1 MPAYRDRSLGLRVI
15 GAVLL
20 FKGALAAMFGPV
32 ELYCLYLFSEG
43 GRFHYEGFGV
53 GSLMFGSLAAQIA
66 GYYLAAALLL
76 PLGYGHIRLR
86 RWAWALTVALLRAWV
101 AVGVPLLCAFLFAL
115 FTAKPVSPAGALAAT
130 VAAGLSY
137 LFAVLLLLRFYRGR
151 NVALT
156 FRDADPDPNWTD
168 RVPVEVLTL
177 CLLYL
182 FHAIVLHVLILF
194 NGLFPLL
201 GGWATGLRGIML
213 LEVAILA
220 LVWLL
225 WGTFRRSAW
234 AWWAGLAYFG
244 VMAVSWLVSLLGTTW
259 PGLLEVLD
267 FPPLEARA
275 LEGMPV
281 EGWHLAL
288 LVEIPVVA
296 TLAYLIGA
304 QRLFLRRLE
313 SSARVP

>member
-1 MPAYRDRSLGLRVI
+1 M
-15 GAVLL
+15 L

-32 ELYCLYLFSEG
+32 ELYCFYLFSEG
-43 GRFHYEGFGV
+43 GRFHYEGFGA

-66 GYYLAAALLL
+66 GYYVIAALLV

-86 RWAWALTVALLRAWV
+86 RWAWPLTVALLRAWV
-101 AVGVPLLCAFLFAL
+101 AVGVPFLCAFLFAL
-115 FTAKPVSPAGALAAT
+115 FTAKPVSPAGALAAA
-130 VAAGLSY
+130 VAAALFY
-137 LFAVLLLLRFYRGR
+137 LFVVLLLLRFYRGR
-151 NVALT
+151 NVTLT
-156 FRDADPDPNWTD
+156 FRDADPHAYWTD

-182 FHAIVLHVLILF
+182 FHIIALHTLILF
-194 NGLFPLL
+194 NGLFPLA

-220 LVWLL
+220 LAWLL

-234 AWWAGLAYFG
+234 AWWVGLAYFG
-244 VMAVSWLVSLLGTTW
+244 FMAVSWLASLLRTSW
-259 PGLLEVLD
+259 PELLTVLN
-267 FPPLEARA
+267 FPRLEARA

-281 EGWHLAL
+281 EGWHLAV
-288 LVEIPVVA
+288 LVEIPLVV
-296 TLAYLIGA
+296 TLGYLVGA
-304 QRLFLRRLE
+304 RRVFCGRVE